1 MVYRFRIPRRLR
13 GEQQDGGK
21 EASGSREE
29 KQRAPVGGD
38 GKRAARNT
46 RRRDSEVR
54 KQHYYYYV
62 HTSGILL
69 YSGSRNICITAFFL
83 LLGNLMRHTIFLS
96 YTFPHSP
103 CKNKRRTSTSFDI
116 RDLVKKEFSRDLS
129 CPRQECGSVVQ
140 ATTMWRR
147 RSSNSPSSSFTDST
161 NLIVITPCYQP
172 SSGYLVPF
180 ASSRCAPL
188 DLCNH
193 FIFTLPN

>member
-1 MVYRFRIPRRLR
+1 MRRGTPAAGTPRF
-13 GEQQDGGK
+13 
-21 EASGSREE
+21 ASS
-29 KQRAPVGGD
+29 
-38 GKRAARNT
+38 T
-46 RRRDSEVR
+46 
-54 KQHYYYYV
+54 
-62 HTSGILL
+62 TTTTFILL
-69 YSGSRNICITAFFL
+69 EFCSTPDLEIYVLLLFFL

-180 ASSRCAPL
+180 VSSRCAPL